1 MDETIEIKV
10 TSEMAGK
17 RLDVVL
23 SEQCSDLTR
32 SYINKLCKEERAALN
47 GKTSKGNKKCKE
59 GDVITLQVPEPTE
72 LEILPE
78 EMNLDIVYEDQDV
91 ILINKPKGMVV
102 HPAAGHYSGTLVNG
116 LMAHCKDDLS
126 GNLSFDVSDTSVGVK
141 FEAHDISGNT
151 IVIRL
156 DQLSRNL
163 DEKADWMMENIRRRE
178 WVKDGENGWFNGY
191 YDNNGR
197 PVERCESGDVR
208 MMLTGQV
215 FAIMSGT
222 AKKEQIKAIC
232 NSADKYLFDQKA
244 GGYRLNTDFKEEKFD
259 LGRMFGFAYGEKENG
274 AVFSHMA
281 VMYAN
286 ALYKQGFIKE
296 GYKVLKTLL
305 DTAMDFD
312 RSRMYPGVP
321 EYFDND
327 GRGLYSYLTGAAS
340 WYMLT
345 MITSVY
351 GVHGELG
358 DLVIEPALMPQQYN
372 EKGDAK
378 VSLEFA
384 GHGFDIL
391 VHNPDKLEPGDA
403 HVKRALCDDVKVEN
417 VTGNSVRIPK
427 HAIEM
432 LSTDKCHTVEIYI
445 E

>member
-1 MDETIEIKV
+1 MSYAKACENC
-10 TSEMAGK
+10 TSGGTA
-17 RLDVVL
+17 LVP
-23 SEQCSDLTR
+23 
-32 SYINKLCKEERAALN
+32 IAAICEN
-47 GKTSKGNKKCKE
+47 
-59 GDVITLQVPEPTE
+59 
-72 LEILPE
+72 LE
-78 EMNLDIVYEDQDV
+78 
-91 ILINKPKGMVV
+91 
-102 HPAAGHYSGTLVNG
+102 H
-116 LMAHCKDDLS
+116 
-126 GNLSFDVSDTSVGVK
+126 
-141 FEAHDISGNT
+141 
-151 IVIRL
+151 
-156 DQLSRNL
+156 
-163 DEKADWMMENIRRRE
+163 KAEWMMKNIRENE
-178 WVKDGENGWFNGY
+178 WISDGTDGGWFNGY

-403 HVKRALCDDVKVEN
+403 QVKRALCDDVKVEN